1 MVQHSIECSLGE
13 DKWLIKEYKV
23 YIFGHRC
30 LQRFSLTKIK
40 NGKEKNAVKHSG
52 TASLYPQ
59 QKLFLRHP
67 LLVKPSCTPTE
78 IKCIQNVY

>member
-59 QKLFLRHP
+59 QKLIVFKTSTSCQA
-67 LLVKPSCTPTE
+67 LLYT
-78 IKCIQNVY
+78 NRN